1 MHPCSLQLKSLNFLN
16 NKTKYSSYDKPKD
29 CEPNMEIIY
38 FINTCILLFL
48 FMFPVLTVGFWMW
61 QDNILKDF
69 PFGMGLAYAIMA
81 LSLWLEYVW

>member
-1 MHPCSLQLKSLNFLN
+1 
-16 NKTKYSSYDKPKD
+16 
-29 CEPNMEIIY
+29 MEIIY

-61 QDNILKDF
+61 QDNILRDF
-69 PFGMGLAYAIMA
+69 PFGMGLVYAIMA

>member
-1 MHPCSLQLKSLNFLN
+1 
-16 NKTKYSSYDKPKD
+16 
-29 CEPNMEIIY
+29 MEIIY

-61 QDNILKDF
+61 QDNILRDF